1 MTLEQM
7 CVQAP
12 PEVLGAFIRTT
23 RRSFARKR
31 TRGIARAHDV
41 AMRV

>member
-31 TRGIARAHDV
+31 TRGRLNSEDFSG
-41 AMRV
+41 